1 MTKFWNDGQVQS
13 SFAILFLFVMEFPL
27 HLCLPYADEFKPAG
41 QTTRLMGYMQS
52 QRPTNVTQ
60 KPTLYAKEFQLSHV
74 QGAFSKHRGESLLV
88 FVQLQ
93 HVLHPCHSQGV
104 LIMGEVVHLVYKKH
118 PRFCSTFSGPKYKPQ
133 YSFAELDSELPYNI
147 PFETALHNLRPSG
160 QHLGCKTKATLL
172 SATSTAGSA
181 VLSQGSSL
189 IREGF
194 DQRQEADGK
203 RNQRLAL
210 IPHRPAIVQVIT
222 IACIAFSIALLCG
235 ITISYMI
242 YGLVQA
248 EEKQQLASLY
258 KNVKIP
264 LLGDEE
270 EGSED
275 EGQDEST
282 HLLPESEKEPEK
294 FIHSVVRSKRRKHME
309 KKRLNTE
316 QKLVKEVEI
325 KDAMHTANPGCL

>member
-1 MTKFWNDGQVQS
+1 MDKVQS
-13 SFAILFLFVMEFPL
+13 SFAILFLFLMEFPL
-27 HLCLPYADEFKPAG
+27 HLCLPYAGEFKPAG

-74 QGAFSKHRGESLLV
+74 QGAFSKHRAPARTTPTPFPGRTDNGRSGTPESTKSIQG
-88 FVQLQ
+88 FVA
-93 HVLHPCHSQGV
+93 HSVG
-104 LIMGEVVHLVYKKH
+104 LNTNPNTGD
-118 PRFCSTFSGPKYKPQ
+118 T
-133 YSFAELDSELPYNI
+133 
-147 PFETALHNLRPSG
+147 
-160 QHLGCKTKATLL
+160 
-172 SATSTAGSA
+172 
-181 VLSQGSSL
+181 GSSPDPGRSHMPQSKYL
-189 IREGF
+189 FNDPLPSLGLG
-194 DQRQEADGK
+194 GK
-203 RNQRLAL
+203 
-210 IPHRPAIVQVIT
+210 IV
-222 IACIAFSIALLCG
+222 LLNLP
-235 ITISYMI
+235 ILSSSR
-242 YGLVQA
+242 LVQA

-282 HLLPESEKEPEK
+282 HLLPESEKELEK
-294 FIHSVVRSKRRKHME
+294 FIHSVIRSKRRKRME

-325 KDAMHTANPGCL
+325 RDAIHTANPGRP

>member
-1 MTKFWNDGQVQS
+1 MG
-13 SFAILFLFVMEFPL
+13 SFKHDLTCFR
-27 HLCLPYADEFKPAG
+27 G
-41 QTTRLMGYMQS
+41 SYMQS

-60 KPTLYAKEFQLSHV
+60 KPTLYAKEFQFSHV
-74 QGAFSKHRGESLLV
+74 QGAFSKHRDNGRSGTPESTKSIQG
-88 FVQLQ
+88 FVA
-93 HVLHPCHSQGV
+93 HSVG
-104 LIMGEVVHLVYKKH
+104 LNTN
-118 PRFCSTFSGPKYKPQ
+118 PNT
-133 YSFAELDSELPYNI
+133 
-147 PFETALHNLRPSG
+147 
-160 QHLGCKTKATLL
+160 
-172 SATSTAGSA
+172 
-181 VLSQGSSL
+181 
-189 IREGF
+189 
-194 DQRQEADGK
+194 
-203 RNQRLAL
+203 AL

-222 IACIAFSIALLCG
+222 IVCIAFSIALICG

-242 YGLVQA
+242 YRLVQA

-282 HLLPESEKEPEK
+282 HLLPESEKELEK
-294 FIHSVVRSKRRKHME
+294 FIHSVIRSKRRKHME

-325 KDAMHTANPGCL
+325 KDAIHTANLERL

>member
-1 MTKFWNDGQVQS
+1 MTSHEALFWNDGQVQS

-27 HLCLPYADEFKPAG
+27 HLCLSYAGEFKPAG
-41 QTTRLMGYMQS
+41 QTTCLMGYMQS

-74 QGAFSKHRGESLLV
+74 QGAFSKHRA
-88 FVQLQ
+88 
-93 HVLHPCHSQGV
+93 PARTT
-104 LIMGEVVHLVYKKH
+104 
-118 PRFCSTFSGPKYKPQ
+118 PT
-133 YSFAELDSELPYNI
+133 
-147 PFETALHNLRPSG
+147 PFPGRT
-160 QHLGCKTKATLL
+160 
-172 SATSTAGSA
+172 
-181 VLSQGSSL
+181 
-189 IREGF
+189 
-194 DQRQEADGK
+194 
-203 RNQRLAL
+203 AL

-222 IACIAFSIALLCG
+222 IACIAFSIALICG

-242 YGLVQA
+242 YRLVQA
-248 EEKQQLASLY
+248 EEKQQLSSLY

-294 FIHSVVRSKRRKHME
+294 FIHSVIRSKRRKHME

-325 KDAMHTANPGCL
+325 KDAIHTTNPGCL

>member
-1 MTKFWNDGQVQS
+1 MEATVTKEGKRGGYCVRSGKRWKLGPTWCCSAQRSDETLHRTDSNRSVNFRQFWNDGQVQS

-27 HLCLPYADEFKPAG
+27 HLCLSYAGEFKPAG
-41 QTTRLMGYMQS
+41 QTTCLMGYMQS

-74 QGAFSKHRGESLLV
+74 QGAFSKHRA
-88 FVQLQ
+88 
-93 HVLHPCHSQGV
+93 PARTT
-104 LIMGEVVHLVYKKH
+104 
-118 PRFCSTFSGPKYKPQ
+118 PT
-133 YSFAELDSELPYNI
+133 
-147 PFETALHNLRPSG
+147 PFPGRT
-160 QHLGCKTKATLL
+160 
-172 SATSTAGSA
+172 
-181 VLSQGSSL
+181 
-189 IREGF
+189 
-194 DQRQEADGK
+194 
-203 RNQRLAL
+203 AL

-222 IACIAFSIALLCG
+222 IACIAFSIALICG

-242 YGLVQA
+242 YRLVQA
-248 EEKQQLASLY
+248 EEKQQLSSLY

-294 FIHSVVRSKRRKHME
+294 FIHSVIRSKRRKHME

-325 KDAMHTANPGCL
+325 KDAIHTTNPGCL

>member
-1 MTKFWNDGQVQS
+1 MTKQFWNDGQVQS

-27 HLCLPYADEFKPAG
+27 HLCLSYAGEFKPAG
-41 QTTRLMGYMQS
+41 QTTCLMGYMQS

-74 QGAFSKHRGESLLV
+74 QGAFSKHRAPARTTATPFPGRTDNGRSGTPG
-88 FVQLQ
+88 LQ
-93 HVLHPCHSQGV
+93 KASKLHQ
-104 LIMGEVVHLVYKKH
+104 
-118 PRFCSTFSGPKYKPQ
+118 
-133 YSFAELDSELPYNI
+133 
-147 PFETALHNLRPSG
+147 
-160 QHLGCKTKATLL
+160 
-172 SATSTAGSA
+172 
-181 VLSQGSSL
+181 
-189 IREGF
+189 REGF

-203 RNQRLAL
+203 RNQRLDFMRTFFPFLAL

-242 YGLVQA
+242 YRLVQA
-248 EEKQQLASLY
+248 EEKQQLSSLY

-282 HLLPESEKEPEK
+282 HLLPENEKEPEK
-294 FIHSVVRSKRRKHME
+294 FIHSVIRSKRRKHME

-325 KDAMHTANPGCL
+325 KDAIHAANLGCL

>member
-1 MTKFWNDGQVQS
+1 IIFHCYNF
-13 SFAILFLFVMEFPL
+13 SFP
-27 HLCLPYADEFKPAG
+27 
-41 QTTRLMGYMQS
+41 GYMQS

-74 QGAFSKHRGESLLV
+74 QGAFSKHR
-88 FVQLQ
+88 
-93 HVLHPCHSQGV
+93 
-104 LIMGEVVHLVYKKH
+104 
-118 PRFCSTFSGPKYKPQ
+118 
-133 YSFAELDSELPYNI
+133 
-147 PFETALHNLRPSG
+147 
-160 QHLGCKTKATLL
+160 
-172 SATSTAGSA
+172 
-181 VLSQGSSL
+181 
-189 IREGF
+189 
-194 DQRQEADGK
+194 
-203 RNQRLAL
+203 AL

-242 YGLVQA
+242 YRLVQA

-294 FIHSVVRSKRRKHME
+294 FIHSVIRSKRRKHME

-325 KDAMHTANPGCL
+325 KDAIHTANPGCL

>member
-1 MTKFWNDGQVQS
+1 MTKVQS

-74 QGAFSKHRGESLLV
+74 QGAFSKHRAPARTTPMPFPGRADNGRSGTPG
-88 FVQLQ
+88 LQ
-93 HVLHPCHSQGV
+93 KASKLHQ
-104 LIMGEVVHLVYKKH
+104 
-118 PRFCSTFSGPKYKPQ
+118 
-133 YSFAELDSELPYNI
+133 
-147 PFETALHNLRPSG
+147 
-160 QHLGCKTKATLL
+160 
-172 SATSTAGSA
+172 
-181 VLSQGSSL
+181 
-189 IREGF
+189 REGF